1 MSNYSTAARRFS
13 TGWRRERDDVLRGV
27 LLRRVPVFAG
37 AGEVKR
43 ALALVRSVPALDAEQ
58 RGRLMDAAEVAA
70 CVLAGK
76 VSKRWV
82 FENVPTQYRHKLG
95 RVVLFYEGE
104 VRAWLDTLR
113 GQAA

>member
-1 MSNYSTAARRFS
+1 
-13 TGWRRERDDVLRGV
+13 VL
-27 LLRRVPVFAG
+27 AG
-37 AGEVKR
+37 AGEVKRAR

-113 GQAA
+113 VQAA